1 MKAECLELEILLSNS
16 ESKAEKGSTNG
27 NSSNC
32 DLTKSIEEIL
42 YSILFLKEE
51 LNKNR
56 ISHNNQRAIASD
68 LMNIISQNQILW
80 NQSELL
86 LKLDGHSFPQH
97 ESFAE
102 LIEQIRCR
110 LEIYFQ
116 NSRPDY
122 ELKHQQVKKRIE
134 RWERSYYLNT
144 TIKTFSTDSSLQDF
158 KNTVSIKLIPKMNGN
173 PVSKKDTKTIQLQLH
188 DGQLI
193 NLSQQ
198 KSLWDLPKKIERS
211 GEVNSYNYDIDVFIP
226 YHENTNMRE
235 GNIVNESINPFA
247 SSDDRLNQRIN
258 KIPNQISKG
267 NNNLQESVAII
278 ITSHNYG
285 HYLSE
290 CLDSVI
296 GQTHSNIEII
306 VVDDASS
313 NDDISKKISNKYGVT
328 YLRVENKNVHQSR
341 HDGFLNTNSDFI
353 IFLDADDIL
362 SEDYVENGLKEF
374 SERDVGVVYADCQ
387 HFGISNKKT
396 NFPEYS
402 KDLLLTGNNFVSCC
416 SIIRREALLL
426 CDAWDRQIDDAALAE
441 DYWMFQRLALDG
453 WDFKKQISIF
463 YYRMH
468 SEQRSK
474 TQRKLLT
481 NHVYFHS
488 HGINH
493 QNITLFVPLAGRAWA
508 WKRMKKYLN
517 RQQWP
522 HDQINLILCDTSSN
536 KVFSREVKQ
545 WVADCDYTDVRYYQ
559 LNVGVP
565 GLADANRRNR
575 EVITQVRQAVC
586 RIYNKLR
593 AQLETQFCWILED
606 DIVPPDDVLERLLK
620 HFNADVG
627 SVSAPYASRYHSGAI
642 VWLKDGI
649 KNKVKVLRAEAP
661 SGDESPVTEIRGSG
675 FGCLVVR
682 SELLKKHV
690 MALPSSESDLDPYFF
705 SRMGDEWRRICD
717 WSCRCEHYEES
728 KVFKIN

>member
-1 MKAECLELEILLSNS
+1 MRNRKC
-16 ESKAEKGSTNG
+16 GTVNG
-27 NSSNC
+27 
-32 DLTKSIEEIL
+32 
-42 YSILFLKEE
+42 
-51 LNKNR
+51 
-56 ISHNNQRAIASD
+56 
-68 LMNIISQNQILW
+68 
-80 NQSELL
+80 
-86 LKLDGHSFPQH
+86 
-97 ESFAE
+97 
-102 LIEQIRCR
+102 
-110 LEIYFQ
+110 
-116 NSRPDY
+116 
-122 ELKHQQVKKRIE
+122 
-134 RWERSYYLNT
+134 
-144 TIKTFSTDSSLQDF
+144 TD
-158 KNTVSIKLIPKMNGN
+158 
-173 PVSKKDTKTIQLQLH
+173 
-188 DGQLI
+188 
-193 NLSQQ
+193 
-198 KSLWDLPKKIERS
+198 
-211 GEVNSYNYDIDVFIP
+211 
-226 YHENTNMRE
+226 
-235 GNIVNESINPFA
+235 IVNESINPFA
-247 SSDDRLNQRIN
+247 APDDRLKQRIN
-258 KIPNQISKG
+258 KIPNQISKYE
-267 NNNLQESVAII
+267 NNLQESVSII

-296 GQTHSNIEII
+296 GQTHSNVEIV

-313 NDDISKKISNKYGVT
+313 KDDISKKISNKYGVT

-341 HDGFLNTNSDFI
+341 RDGFLNTNSDFI

-362 SEDYVENGLKEF
+362 SEDYIENGLKEF
-374 SERDVGVVYADCQ
+374 SVRDVGVVYADCQ

-426 CDAWDRQIDDAALAE
+426 CDAWDRQIDDATIAE

-453 WDFKKQISIF
+453 WEFKKQISIF

-468 SEQRSK
+468 REQRSK
-474 TQRKLLT
+474 SQRKILT
-481 NHVYFHS
+481 NHVYYHT

-493 QNITLFVPLAGRAWA
+493 QNITLFVPLAGRAWAWAWA

-522 HDQINLILCDTSSN
+522 HDQINLILCDTSN
-536 KVFSREVKQ
+536 NTVFSQEVKQ

-559 LNVGVP
+559 LNVGIP

-627 SVSAPYASRYHSGAI
+627 SVTAPYASRYHSGAI

-661 SGDESPVTEIRGSG
+661 SRDESPVTEIRGSG

-717 WSCRCEHYEES
+717 WSCHCEHYEES